1 MKVGIIGYG
10 EIGSSLAKVYNDFPQ
25 FEVLVVDPAVGF
37 TDDLTG
43 VEIINICIPF
53 IDNFVSVVQ
62 GYINQVKP
70 RLTVIHSTVAPGTT
84 KKINGRVCHSPVRGV
99 HPNLHTGIKTFLK

>member
-43 VEIINICIPF
+43 VEIINICIHGFFSLF
-53 IDNFVSVVQ
+53 IN
-62 GYINQVKP
+62 YTIN
-70 RLTVIHSTVAPGTT
+70 I
-84 KKINGRVCHSPVRGV
+84 
-99 HPNLHTGIKTFLK
+99 

>member
-37 TDDLTG
+37 TDD
-43 VEIINICIPF
+43 
-53 IDNFVSVVQ
+53 
-62 GYINQVKP
+62 
-70 RLTVIHSTVAPGTT
+70 
-84 KKINGRVCHSPVRGV
+84 
-99 HPNLHTGIKTFLK
+99 